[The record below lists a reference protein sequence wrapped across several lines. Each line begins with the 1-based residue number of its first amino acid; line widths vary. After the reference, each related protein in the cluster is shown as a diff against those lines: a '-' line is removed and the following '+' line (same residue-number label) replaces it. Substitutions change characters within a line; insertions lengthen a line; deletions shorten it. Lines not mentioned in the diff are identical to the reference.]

1 MHHSSY
7 TRLSL
12 EALEDRTTP
21 AFVPLPNILAGDLD
35 PQIAHAQTV
44 ALASPLVAAVLTPT
58 AAPADSLSSP
68 EVAARGFAGRFV
80 LPGTGVQARVA
91 NGPGPLAQLPGLF
104 LAGSSDGQP
113 DVPKAPAPTPVEQS
127 TGEGHG
133 DAGGQALDDV
143 WFGIGSWLAKHL
155 PGETV
160 TGDGA
165 IAPIP

>member
-21 AFVPLPNILAGDLD
+21 AFVPLPNILVGNLD
-35 PQIAHAQTV
+35 PQIVQAQTI
-44 ALASPLVAAVLTPT
+44 ALASPLVAAALAPS

-68 EVAARGFAGRFV
+68 EVAARGFAGRLV
-80 LPGTGVQARVA
+80 LPGTGAQARVA

-113 DVPKAPAPTPVEQS
+113 DVPKAPAPAPVVQS
-127 TGEGHG
+127 AGEESG
-133 DAGGQALDDV
+133 DAEGQALDYV
-143 WFGIGSWLAKHL
+143 WFGIDAPLAKHV

-160 TGDGA
+160 EGA
-165 IAPIP
+165 GRL